1 MTPCPS
7 AGGADCN
14 KAGETLGVLPAPW
27 RPGRWSSRPHRSSVK
42 VTAACTPGPVTGPP
56 RATRALGGI
65 AALGS
70 CAAAAACGDVAA
82 TEDCACSR
90 PSGGLKAAE
99 PSGGGLHR
107 APSPTAAPQSRIGR
121 SHIHVPGR
129 PVPWMRRGRVPETP
143 DHLREKREEP
153 DTGFIRFLRFGGLSS
168 ILQHENKGHTFSVEE
183 KARSR
188 VKQRHSLAAVSA
200 LDSILGSY

>member
-1 MTPCPS
+1 MLKACPSDCLIIDTVRKNCPSHRYTEYTRSTLLPASELVAYYVSKGNTGVKREHRKRSGATVDKMCAMTPCPS

-27 RPGRWSSRPHRSSVK
+27 RPGRWFSRPHRSSVK
-42 VTAACTPGPVTGPP
+42 VPAACTPGPVTGPP

-99 PSGGGLHR
+99 P
-107 APSPTAAPQSRIGR
+107 Q
-121 SHIHVPGR
+121 
-129 PVPWMRRGRVPETP
+129 
-143 DHLREKREEP
+143 
-153 DTGFIRFLRFGGLSS
+153 
-168 ILQHENKGHTFSVEE
+168 VE
-183 KARSR
+183 A
-188 VKQRHSLAAVSA
+188 
-200 LDSILGSY
+200 